1 MKIFLTVAAIVVVA
15 LAFMQLLRSKQF
27 AFKIA
32 DLRKRVTAT
41 QQNKGPPP
49 LVPAVMQAFALRN
62 GGKIGGPPTVTML
75 QAAEMRLA
83 DGQPFFKLNASQL
96 SGTRMPGFVWKAK
109 GTMNGIIPLSIVDS
123 YVDGAGLLEARVAG
137 SIPVATSTGPETARG
152 EAMRFLAELPW
163 NPDAILNAS
172 ALKWRVIDD
181 QTVAVSMDTEGGLAQ
196 VTLRLDSAE
205 DIVAIDAES
214 RPRAGD
220 TPARWVGRFR
230 NYEKVGAYRFP
241 RYGEIAW
248 DLPEGE
254 FIYWRG
260 KILSIGGS

>member
-1 MKIFLTVAAIVVVA
+1 MKIFLTIAAIVFVA
-15 LAFMQLLRSKQF
+15 LALMQFLRSRQF
-27 AFKIA
+27 VFKIA
-32 DLRKRVTAT
+32 DLGQRLTAT
-41 QQNKGPPP
+41 QQDLGPSAM
-49 LVPAVMQAFALRN
+49 VPAIMQAFALRN
-62 GGKIGGPPTVTML
+62 GGKVGGPMTVTMF
-75 QAAEMRLA
+75 QIAKMRLE
-83 DGQPFFKLNASQL
+83 DGQPFFKLDASQL
-96 SGTRMPGFVWKAK
+96 SGTRTPGFVWEAK

-123 YVDGAGLLEARVAG
+123 YVDGLGLLEVRIAG
-137 SIPVATSTGPETARG
+137 SIPIATSTGPETAKG

-181 QTVAVSMDTEGGLAQ
+181 QTVLVSMDTDGGLAQ
-196 VTLRLDSAE
+196 VTLRFDSAG

-220 TPARWVGRFR
+220 TSARWVGRFG
-230 NYEKVGAYRFP
+230 NYEQVGAYRFP

-248 DLPEGE
+248 DLTKGE

-260 KILSIGGS
+260 EILGIGDS